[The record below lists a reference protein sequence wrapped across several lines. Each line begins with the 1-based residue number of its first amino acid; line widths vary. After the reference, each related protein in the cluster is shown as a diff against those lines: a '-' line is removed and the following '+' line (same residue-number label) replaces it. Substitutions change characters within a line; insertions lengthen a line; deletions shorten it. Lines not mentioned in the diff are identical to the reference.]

1 MEKIMSEPIIN
12 EKVKSYLIACLVTGI
27 DVESKPDALMT
38 ELVDHMNSAERHF
51 WADGDE
57 DGVIVHNKHDVPIM
71 YIMYNGKRMTFRAF
85 EEDDYTAMINRSDMG
100 YALLNIM
107 GLLQMNGLLKN
118 LIIPYLPHLL
128 KREFEFF
135 LRFLMLCDWLAD
147 LHQSI

>member
-1 MEKIMSEPIIN
+1 MSEPIIN

-100 YALLNIM
+100 YALLNII
-107 GLLQMNGLLKN
+107 GLLQMNGLAFQPS
-118 LIIPYLPHLL
+118 IMGSEMHVVEHLVQEQPTDT
-128 KREFEFF
+128 KPE
-135 LRFLMLCDWLAD
+135 DWAL
-147 LHQSI
+147 

>member
-1 MEKIMSEPIIN
+1 MSEPIIN

-27 DVESKPDALMT
+27 DVESKPGALMT

-100 YALLNIM
+100 YALLNII
-107 GLLQMNGLLKN
+107 GLLQMNGLAFQPS
-118 LIIPYLPHLL
+118 IMGSEMHVVEHLVQEQQTDT
-128 KREFEFF
+128 KPE
-135 LRFLMLCDWLAD
+135 DWAL
-147 LHQSI
+147 